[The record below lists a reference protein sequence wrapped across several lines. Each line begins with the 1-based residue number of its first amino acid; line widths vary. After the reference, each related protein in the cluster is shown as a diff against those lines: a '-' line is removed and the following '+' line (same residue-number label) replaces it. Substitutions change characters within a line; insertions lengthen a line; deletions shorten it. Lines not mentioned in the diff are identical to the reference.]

1 MPVRIYDIAKKLG
14 ITSKEVIARAKDLG
28 IANAKVPSS
37 SLDKITAEFL
47 EQKIGGV
54 PEPETAPVAE
64 AEKESTGIVIVTAP
78 EEPAAEEATEEES
91 QPEESETET
100 QEDATEVEATADAPD
115 GAQANNAES
124 APEAD
129 EPIVSEGSEDA
140 EPAPASEP
148 ISEADEAADSQ
159 VEESTDTASVT
170 PEGDAEPK
178 EATEVSSGAA
188 ESDSPTLGAKVGFIR
203 LPKGMQGRSRAGGK
217 GRDKKDAGRK
227 GGKDSLTS
235 DGKRPL
241 GRGADSP
248 AQAAQPKP
256 KYVARADAKLLT
268 LKQPINVR
276 DLAEVLNRKPFQ
288 LIADLMEL
296 NVFATVNQA
305 IEEFIAKQICAKHG
319 FRFEIEKRE
328 KGAGVT
334 RQHDEV
340 NLDLDDK
347 DSELITRPPIVTI
360 MGHVDH
366 GKTTL
371 LDVIRKSNVVSGEAG
386 GITQHIGAYTI
397 HFPHPER
404 PSELQ
409 QITFLDTPG
418 HAAFSAMR
426 ARGAN
431 VTDLVI
437 LVVAA
442 NDGVKPQ
449 TIEALN
455 HAKAARVPII
465 VAVNKID
472 LPGANPLNARQQL
485 QDHGLVCEEW
495 GGETIFV
502 DVSAI
507 KMKGI
512 DTLLEMVLLQ
522 AEILELQAN
531 PDRPAVGNVIESGIQ
546 QGGPIATVLVRKGTL
561 KVGDAMLCGSTWG
574 RVKALIN
581 EDGKRL
587 KVAEPAVAV
596 RVLGLNGVPEAGLEF
611 NILPNEKQA
620 RKFAE
625 DRVHQSRVEI
635 AERRNAVTLENLF
648 DTLSSDM
655 VKTLKIV
662 VKADTQGSVEAIID
676 SLQKIDSKKVK
687 LEIVH
692 SAVGAITES
701 DIMLAS
707 ASNAVVIGF
716 HARLDTGVSE
726 IAKRESVQIKL
737 YSIIYELIDEI
748 REAMA
753 GLLDPVTKDLITGSA
768 EVRKVFNMSKGGQVA
783 GCIVS
788 NGKFERGKGRVYRKG
803 NMLYEGLV
811 QSLRRFQD
819 EVSEVRN
826 GMECG
831 IRFDHF
837 NEFEEGDT
845 IESYSLEHVAQEL

>member
-47 EQKIGGV
+47 EQKIGGG
-54 PEPETAPVAE
+54 PEPETAPAPVE
-64 AEKESTGIVIVTAP
+64 SKEPEGIVIVTAP
-78 EEPAAEEATEEES
+78 EEPVEEEIAEEPVAEEITDTTTEETVTPDTTEAAANVEAD
-91 QPEESETET
+91 QEESVTEA
-100 QEDATEVEATADAPD
+100 EPP
-115 GAQANNAES
+115 AES
-124 APEAD
+124 DPVAEVAPE
-129 EPIVSEGSEDA
+129 
-140 EPAPASEP
+140 
-148 ISEADEAADSQ
+148 
-159 VEESTDTASVT
+159 TDT
-170 PEGDAEPK
+170 PESATVAEPK
-178 EATEVSSGAA
+178 DVAESDEAPAA
-188 ESDSPTLGAKVGFIR
+188 ESSQAETSSESTPTVPAAAAAPQSPTLGAKVGFIR
-203 LPKGMQGRSRAGGK
+203 LPKGMQGRSRTAGK

-227 GGKDSLTS
+227 GGKDSLHG

-241 GRGADSP
+241 NRTSSDASS
-248 AQAAQPKP
+248 QAAQPKP

-276 DLAEVLNRKPFQ
+276 DLAQVLNRKPFQ

-305 IEEFIAKQICAKHG
+305 IEEFIAKQVCAKHG

-334 RQHDEV
+334 RQADEV

-347 DSELITRPPIVTI
+347 DSELITRPPVVTI

-495 GGETIFV
+495 GGESIFI
-502 DVSAI
+502 DVSALN
-507 KMKGI
+507 MKGI
-512 DTLLEMVLLQ
+512 DSLLEMILLQ
-522 AEILELQAN
+522 SEILELQAN

-561 KVGDAMLCGSTWG
+561 KVGDALICGSKWG

-587 KVAEPAVAV
+587 KVAEPSVAV

-611 NILPNEKQA
+611 NVLPNEKQA
-620 RKFAE
+620 RKLAE
-625 DRVHQSRVEI
+625 DRADRSRVEI
-635 AERRNAVTLENLF
+635 SDKRNAVTLENLF
-648 DTLSSDM
+648 DTLSSDK
-655 VKTLKIV
+655 VKVLKVV
-662 VKADTQGSVEAIID
+662 VKADTQGSIEAIVD
-676 SLQKIDSKKVK
+676 SLTKIDSRKVK
-687 LEIVH
+687 LEVVH
-692 SAVGAITES
+692 SAVGALTES

-716 HARLDTGVSE
+716 HTRLDTGVSE
-726 IAKRESVQIKL
+726 IAKREAVQIKL

-753 GLLDPVTKDLITGSA
+753 GLLDPVTKDHVDGTA

-783 GCIVS
+783 GCVIS
-788 NGKFERGKGRVYRKG
+788 NGKFEKGKGRVYRNG
-803 NMLYEGLV
+803 NMLYEGIV

-819 EVSEVRN
+819 EVNEVRN

-837 NEFEEGDT
+837 NEFQEGDT

>member
-14 ITSKEVIARAKDLG
+14 ITSKEVISRAKDLG

-37 SLDKITAEFL
+37 SLDKITAEYL
-47 EQKIGGV
+47 EQQIGGP
-54 PEPETAPVAE
+54 PEPELVETPV
-64 AEKESTGIVIVTAP
+64 ESTESEGIVIVTAP
-78 EEPAAEEATEEES
+78 EEPEPEAETKEEDAPASAQEALEEKADEEEASASEAPSDTDTEEVAEEPAPTADDASTEASAESDQTEES
-91 QPEESETET
+91 
-100 QEDATEVEATADAPD
+100 
-115 GAQANNAES
+115 
-124 APEAD
+124 
-129 EPIVSEGSEDA
+129 A
-140 EPAPASEP
+140 EPAPLEAKAEQASEEP
-148 ISEADEAADSQ
+148 A
-159 VEESTDTASVT
+159 T
-170 PEGDAEPK
+170 AEP
-178 EATEVSSGAA
+178 EVA
-188 ESDSPTLGAKVGFIR
+188 EEPASPTLGAKVGFIR
-203 LPKGMQGRSRAGGK
+203 LPKGMQGRNRAGGK
-217 GRDKKDAGRK
+217 GRDKKDARK
-227 GGKDSLTS
+227 GGRD
-235 DGKRPL
+235 
-241 GRGADSP
+241 
-248 AQAAQPKP
+248 AQAGDGGRLGGRAGSDAAKPAQPKP
-256 KYVARADAKLLT
+256 KYVARADANLIT

-276 DLAEVLNRKPFQ
+276 DLADVLNRKPFQ

-305 IEEFIAKQICAKHG
+305 IDEFIAKQICAKHG

-334 RQHDEV
+334 RQLNEV
-340 NLDLDDK
+340 NLDLDDNE
-347 DSELITRPPIVTI
+347 SELIIRPPVVTI

-495 GGETIFV
+495 GGETIFA
-502 DVSAI
+502 DVSALN
-507 KMKGI
+507 MKGI
-512 DTLLEMVLLQ
+512 DSLLEMVLLQ
-522 AEILELQAN
+522 AEILELKAN
-531 PDRPAVGNVIESGIQ
+531 PNRPAVGNVIESGMQ

-561 KVGDAMLCGSTWG
+561 KVGDAVLCGPHWG

-587 KVAEPAVAV
+587 KKAGPSVAV
-596 RVLGLNGVPEAGLEF
+596 RVLGLNGVPDAGLEF

-620 RKFAE
+620 RKLAE
-625 DRVHQSRVEI
+625 DRASQTRQEI
-635 AERRNAVTLENLF
+635 AEKRNAVTLENLF
-648 DTLSSDM
+648 DTLSTDSA
-655 VKTLKIV
+655 KTLKVV
-662 VKADTQGSVEAIID
+662 VKADTQGSVEAIVD
-676 SLQKIDSKKVK
+676 SLSKIDSKKVK
-687 LEIVH
+687 LEVVH
-692 SAVGAITES
+692 SAVGALNES

-716 HARLDTGVSE
+716 HTKLDTGVSE

-737 YSIIYELIDEI
+737 YSIIYELIDEV

-753 GLLDPVTKDLITGSA
+753 GLLDPVTKDNVTGTA
-768 EVRKVFNMSKGGQVA
+768 EIRKVFDMSKGGRVA
-783 GCIVS
+783 GCIIS
-788 NGKFERGKGRVYRKG
+788 QGKFERGRGRVYRNG
-803 NMLYEGLV
+803 NMVYEGV
-811 QSLRRFQD
+811 IQSLRRFQD
-819 EVSEVRN
+819 EVNEVRS

-837 NEFEEGDT
+837 NDFEEGDT
-845 IESYSLEHVAQEL
+845 IESYSLEHIAQEL